1 MIDCMILG
9 DSIAVGTH
17 QYRPECAIYAKGG
30 INTEQWRKQYL
41 EKDSGSLPAA
51 KTAIISLGSND
62 HKGISTRYELEKIR
76 AAVNAEHVYWI
87 MPHGNNPASGIGIDW
102 IQIFVKVVAGIH
114 NDTILPITR
123 VQSDNIHPSVT
134 GYKKLAD
141 RTKNGN

>member
-30 INTEQWRKQYL
+30 VNTWQWRKQFL
-41 EKDSGSLPAA
+41 EGDKGPLPIA

-87 MPHGNNPASGIGIDW
+87 LPHGNNPTSGVDIEW
-102 IQIFVKVVAGIH
+102 IQTFVKVVASVH
-114 NDTILPITR
+114 NDTILHITR
-123 VQSDNIHPSVT
+123 VQSDNIHPSSA
-134 GYKKLAD
+134 GYKQLAEK
-141 RTKNGN
+141 TKNGN

>member
-17 QYRPECAIYAKGG
+17 KYRPECAIYAKSG
-30 INTEQWRKQYL
+30 INSQQWRKQYL
-41 EKDSGSLPAA
+41 AGDKGPLPLA

-62 HKGISTRYELEKIR
+62 YKGINTRHELEKIR
-76 AAVNAEHVYWI
+76 AAVSAVHVYWI
-87 MPHGNNPASGIGIDW
+87 LPHGNNPASDISIDW
-102 IQIFVKVVAGIH
+102 IQTFVKVVAASH